1 MRSVPSRSHATCV
14 KSWIKCQPPRAPPCM
29 SIDVAATSDS
39 RQRAERKQDVQNLH
53 PYHSVFIARQT
64 PCTPRLVVVSIPS
77 VYSRHPERASPSDPS
92 TRAASVPVRD
102 LACSPVNVD
111 VSTISL
117 LTVIR
122 PHCKLISRLEAWR
135 RSCWK
140 GVSSGFRML
149 DGCGGG
155 HAVSECRLWAGARGR
170 HGRRDTLPSGAGR
183 RRRGRLSSP
192 SAIG

>member
-1 MRSVPSRSHATCV
+1 
-14 KSWIKCQPPRAPPCM
+14 M
-29 SIDVAATSDS
+29 SP
-39 RQRAERKQDVQNLH
+39 L
-53 PYHSVFIARQT
+53 RQT
-64 PCTPRLVVVSIPS
+64 LDKGLRGSKTSRTFTPTTVFLLLARHRAHRDWCSFIPS
-77 VYSRHPERASPSDPS
+77 VYSRHPERAAL
-92 TRAASVPVRD
+92 RARARG
-102 LACSPVNVD
+102 LARSPVNPD

-117 LTVIR
+117 LTVMR

-149 DGCGGG
+149 DGRGGG
-155 HAVSECRLWAGARGR
+155 RAVSECRLWAGARSGR
-170 HGRRDTLPSGAGR
+170 GQRDTLPSGAGR

>member
-1 MRSVPSRSHATCV
+1 MHTTTGVCFHPVC
-14 KSWIKCQPPRAPPCM
+14 ILPPPRTRIPVRPEHPR
-29 SIDVAATSDS
+29 SAA
-39 RQRAERKQDVQNLH
+39 
-53 PYHSVFIARQT
+53 
-64 PCTPRLVVVSIPS
+64 
-77 VYSRHPERASPSDPS
+77 
-92 TRAASVPVRD
+92 PVRD
-102 LACSPVNVD
+102 LARSPVNVD

-117 LTVIR
+117 LTVMR

-155 HAVSECRLWAGARGR
+155 RAMSECRLWAGVRG
-170 HGRRDTLPSGAGR
+170 GRGWRDTLPSGAGR

-192 SAIG
+192 SAIGWLIGPSVVWQSLSTLGDPCAQPNSLFEISR

>member
-1 MRSVPSRSHATCV
+1 MCV
-14 KSWIKCQPPRAPPCM
+14 KSWIRCQPLRAPPCM
-29 SIDVAATSDS
+29 SIDVAAPSDS
-39 RQRAERKQDVQNLH
+39 RQRAERKQDFQNLH
-53 PYHSVFIARQT
+53 PHHSVSVARQT
-64 PCTPRLVVVSIPS
+64 PRTLIPS
-77 VYSRHPERASPSDPS
+77 VYSRHPERAALRA
-92 TRAASVPVRD
+92 RAASAR
-102 LACSPVNVD
+102 ARGFARSPVNPD

-117 LTVIR
+117 LTVMR

-149 DGCGGG
+149 DGRGGG
-155 HAVSECRLWAGARGR
+155 RAVSECRLWAGARSGR
-170 HGRRDTLPSGAGR
+170 GQRDTLPSGAGR

>member
-1 MRSVPSRSHATCV
+1 
-14 KSWIKCQPPRAPPCM
+14 M
-29 SIDVAATSDS
+29 SP
-39 RQRAERKQDVQNLH
+39 L
-53 PYHSVFIARQT
+53 RQT
-64 PCTPRLVVVSIPS
+64 LDKGLRGSKTSRTFTPTTVFLLLARHRAHRDWCSFIPS
-77 VYSRHPERASPSDPS
+77 VYSRHPERAALRA
-92 TRAASVPVRD
+92 RAASARARG
-102 LACSPVNVD
+102 LARSPVNPD

-117 LTVIR
+117 LTVMR

-149 DGCGGG
+149 DGRGGSR
-155 HAVSECRLWAGARGR
+155 AVSECRLWAGARSGR
-170 HGRRDTLPSGAGR
+170 GQRDTLPSGAGR